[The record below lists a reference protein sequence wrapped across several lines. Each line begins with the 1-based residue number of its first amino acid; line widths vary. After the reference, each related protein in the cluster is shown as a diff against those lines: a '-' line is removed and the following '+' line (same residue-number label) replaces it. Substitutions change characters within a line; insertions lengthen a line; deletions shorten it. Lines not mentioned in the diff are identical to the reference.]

1 MNNSELEDALVNEI
15 KDRVDRLT
23 TRIDRIGKDLL
34 ALSSEA
40 LELNTYL
47 TMAKHIP
54 QHNLSEECSMKPSEF
69 KALSRACKLTK
80 NSPTINRSLLVRFSI
95 IP

>member
-1 MNNSELEDALVNEI
+1 MSEELENALVREI
-15 KDRVDRLT
+15 QDRADRITKRVDRITKELSA
-23 TRIDRIGKDLL
+23 L
-34 ALSSEA
+34 ATDA

-54 QHNLSEECSMKPSEF
+54 QHNLSEECNMKPIEF
-69 KALSRACKLTK
+69 KELARACKLTK
-80 NSPTINRSLLVRFSI
+80 NSPTINRALLARFQI

>member
-1 MNNSELEDALVNEI
+1 MSDELEQALVREI
-15 KDRVDRLT
+15 RERVDRLT
-23 TRIDRIGKDLL
+23 KRLERITKDLTL
-34 ALSSEA
+34 LSSDA

-54 QHNLSEECSMKPSEF
+54 QHNLSEDCNMKPIDF
-69 KALSRACKLTK
+69 KELTRACKLTK
-80 NSPTINRSLLVRFSI
+80 NSPTVNRALLARFNI